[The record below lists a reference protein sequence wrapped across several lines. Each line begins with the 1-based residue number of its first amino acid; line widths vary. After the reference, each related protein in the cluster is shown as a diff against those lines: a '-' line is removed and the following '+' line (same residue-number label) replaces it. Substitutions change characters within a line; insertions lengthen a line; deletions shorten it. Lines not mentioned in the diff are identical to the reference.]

1 MPPTEVFHNIHK
13 KLLHPILTY
22 LICLMNELLT
32 VVTREGYVNTQVEKN
47 HYLWLTTTGKTSA
60 IATPITA

>member
-1 MPPTEVFHNIHK
+1 MLVFHNIHK

-32 VVTREGYVNTQVEKN
+32 GMEG
-47 HYLWLTTTGKTSA
+47 GG
-60 IATPITA
+60 

>member
-1 MPPTEVFHNIHK
+1 MLIFHNTHK

-32 VVTREGYVNTQVEKN
+32 RMKEEGYINTWVKRN
-47 HYLWLTTTGKTSA
+47 CYLQLTMTSEE
-60 IATPITA
+60 TVL